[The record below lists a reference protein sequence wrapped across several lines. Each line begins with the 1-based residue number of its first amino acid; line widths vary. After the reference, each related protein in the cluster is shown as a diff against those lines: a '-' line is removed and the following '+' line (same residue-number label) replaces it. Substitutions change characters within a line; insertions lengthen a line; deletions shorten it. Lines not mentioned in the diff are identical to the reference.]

1 MWNGRPVGHLLP
13 VVAHPLAALV
23 RTGLVRPASRT
34 LHLQVTQADVLA
46 ASEDPADALAAVV
59 QRDRE
64 DRI

>member
-1 MWNGRPVGHLLP
+1 MSNGRPVGHLLP

-23 RTGLVRPASRT
+23 RTGVVRPASRT
-34 LHLQVTQADVLA
+34 LDLQVTQADVA
-46 ASEDPADALAAVV
+46 ASEDPADTLAAVV